1 MRRQLDDRLEN
12 IEMSYIKMASLVE
25 EAITD
30 LEKSIRNEH
39 SVLEGLRERDVE
51 IDALYLKIEKEAV
64 ELIALQ
70 QPIAGDLRAVIAL
83 WKSAMALE
91 RLGDYSVNIGE
102 MIYGEE
108 QKFHG
113 LLLMMGIVGRMLKE
127 STTSLVEQDTDR
139 ARKTALQDE
148 KVDGIYIGLFNKK
161 FDDLGED
168 GRSEVDVLQNLFV
181 ARYLER
187 MGDHITNICENI
199 VYRNEGIRESYE

>member
-1 MRRQLDDRLEN
+1 MRRQLDDRLEK
-12 IEMSYIKMASLVE
+12 IEVEYIRMASLVE
-25 EAITD
+25 EGIAH
-30 LEKSIRNEH
+30 LEKSIREGESTLELLRKNDLVVDEL
-39 SVLEGLRERDVE
+39 SVN
-51 IDALYLKIEKEAV
+51 IEKKAV

-83 WKSAMALE
+83 WKSSMALE
-91 RLGDYSVNIGE
+91 RLGDYSVNIAE

-108 QKFHG
+108 EKFQG

-127 STTSLVEQDTDR
+127 STTALVEQDTER

-161 FDDLGED
+161 FEDLEESS
-168 GRSEVDVLQNLFV
+168 RSQVDVLQNLFV

-199 VYRNEGIRESYE
+199 VYRNEGLRESYE